1 MGIKVK
7 KLLSLHDKKLIQQQV
22 MGFRLVRLIILSLVI
37 ASLSSCASKTYK
49 NINYLQDVTS
59 DTTWMMTTNEGIV
72 IQPKDQLSIVVSS
85 KDPELAASFNLPV
98 ASYQAGSEITSTNS
112 GYQKLLGYVVDN
124 DGDIDFPILG
134 TLHVAGLNRWQVSQM
149 IKEELEDRELLK
161 GAVVTVEFM
170 NFKISVLGEV
180 NSPGSY
186 TVQGDKITLLQALSL
201 AKDLTIYGKRD
212 NVTVIREQN
221 GKREAYKVDLRSK
234 DLFDSPA
241 YFLQQNDVVYVEPN
255 AVRARQSTLNENSVR
270 SVSFWTSIGSFLTT
284 IANLIIIA
292 NK

>member
-1 MGIKVK
+1 
-7 KLLSLHDKKLIQQQV
+7 
-22 MGFRLVRLIILSLVI
+22 MGFRLARLFLLCLII
-37 ASLSSCASKTYK
+37 ASLSSCGSKTYQ

-59 DTTWMMTTNEGIV
+59 DTTWKMTTNEGIV

-98 ASYQAGSEITSTNS
+98 ASYQAGSEINTSNS
-112 GYQKLLGYVVDN
+112 ANQRLLGYVVDN

-134 TLHVAGLNRWQVSQM
+134 TLHVAGLNRWQVSQL

-201 AKDLTIYGKRD
+201 AQDLTIYGKRD

-255 AVRARQSTLNENSVR
+255 EVRARQSTLNENSVR
-270 SVSFWTSIGSFLTT
+270 SVSFWTSIGSFLVTV
-284 IANLIIIA
+284 ANLIIVA
-292 NK
+292 NN

>member
-1 MGIKVK
+1 MQK
-7 KLLSLHDKKLIQQQV
+7 KLA
-22 MGFRLVRLIILSLVI
+22 RLIIVLLSVTLGL
-37 ASLSSCASKTYK
+37 ASCSSQTYK

-59 DTTWMMTTNEGIV
+59 DSTWKMTANTGVV

-98 ASYQAGSEITSTNS
+98 ASYQAGSEITSTSYGN
-112 GYQKLLGYVVDN
+112 QRLLGYVVDN

-134 TLHVAGLNRWQVSQM
+134 TIHVAGLNRWQVAHQ

-186 TVQGDKITLLQALSL
+186 SVSGDKLTILQALSL

-221 GKREAYKVDLRSK
+221 GERESYKIDLRSK
-234 DLFDSPA
+234 SLFDSPA
-241 YFLQQNDVVYVEPN
+241 YYLQQNDVVYVEPN
-255 AVRARQSTLNENSVR
+255 KVRARQSTLNENNVR
-270 SVSFWTSIGSFLTT
+270 SVGFWTSIGSFLTSV
-284 IANLIIIA
+284 ANLIIISTR
-292 NK
+292 N

>member
-1 MGIKVK
+1 MQE
-7 KLLSLHDKKLIQQQV
+7 KLAK
-22 MGFRLVRLIILSLVI
+22 LIILLSGALI
-37 ASLSSCASKTYK
+37 LASCSSRTYR

-59 DTTWMMTTNEGIV
+59 DSTWKMTANAGVV

-98 ASYQAGSEITSTNS
+98 ASYQAGSEITATSYGN
-112 GYQKLLGYVVDN
+112 QRLLGYVVDN

-134 TLHVAGLNRWQVSQM
+134 TIHVAGLNRWQLSRL

-170 NFKISVLGEV
+170 NFRISVLGEV

-186 TVQGDKITLLQALSL
+186 TVSGDKITILQALSL

-212 NVTVIREQN
+212 NITVIREQN
-221 GKREAYKVDLRSK
+221 GKRESYKIDLRSK
-234 DLFDSPA
+234 NLFDSPA
-241 YFLQQNDVVYVEPN
+241 YYLQQNDVVYVEPN
-255 AVRARQSTLNENSVR
+255 KVRARQSTLNENNVR
-270 SVSFWTSIGSFLTT
+270 SVGFWTSIGSFLTSV
-284 IANLIIIA
+284 ANLIIISTR
-292 NK
+292 